1 VFRYIQEKITS
12 KGASEK
18 LVQEFNQDEII
29 LGRGGASQI
38 ILSGQRISPMHA
50 KFSWVGGELVVAD
63 LGSLAGVRLNNRRV
77 SSATVSSGDR
87 VVLGDVQVRIEIS
100 EGIINLTESVASVS
114 SASAGEGA
122 ERQLTQLRIENYLP
136 KMSYLVFGVM
146 TVCFVVAGLYPF
158 AMGNFLPFN
167 SGPISNSH
175 ALIAKDC
182 QACHRTPFIPVQDSE
197 CTACHSMSEHAKNF
211 EAFTSTHPNLSL
223 RCGQCHMEHNGDHGL
238 LLNDSQFC
246 TSCHATMSTHASDT
260 QVMNVV
266 SINTHPQFRVSV
278 ENERGEI
285 ERVALDDSAKL
296 KDGAQIKLNHSLH
309 LQEGLRGRDGPVT
322 LSCNSCHQLADNFRT
337 IKPISFDAHCRDCHA
352 LTFDENM
359 PDAQVPHGDAEAV
372 YPALLTEYSKLIALG
387 GGVLRRE
394 QEREDVGRM
403 FPSTRPKDASSIV
416 VRGSAVDN
424 ARNAERQLFTKTGC
438 FLCHS
443 YSEKDPTEKT
453 EINSHFHVQE
463 PRIPDV
469 WLTKARFSH
478 GAHEPFTCE
487 SCHEGTRNSTKTRD
501 VLLPKVELCQQC
513 HAEGKGPGY
522 VESGCAEC
530 HSYHDALGFPDEKK
544 QTIADYLHSLTR

>member
-1 VFRYIQEKITS
+1 MFRYIQEKITS

-29 LGRGGASQI
+29 LGRGGTSHV
-38 ILSGQRISPMHA
+38 ILSGHRISPMHA
-50 KFSWVGGELVVAD
+50 KFSWDGSNLMVTD
-63 LGSLAGVRLNNRRV
+63 LGSVAGVRLNNRRV
-77 SSATVSSGDR
+77 SSATAIGGDR
-87 VVLGDVQVRIEIS
+87 VVLGDVQIRIEIS
-100 EGIINLTESVASVS
+100 EGVVTLTESRASVAST
-114 SASAGEGA
+114 AAGEGV
-122 ERQLTQLRIENYLP
+122 ERQLAQLRIESYLP
-136 KMSYLVFGVM
+136 KMRHLVLGVAIAS
-146 TVCFVVAGLYPF
+146 FLLAGVYPF
-158 AMGNFLPFN
+158 ASGNLLPFN

-182 QACHRTPFIPVQDSE
+182 QACHRTPFVPVQDEQCS
-197 CTACHSMSEHAKNF
+197 ACHSMSEHAKGF
-211 EAFTSTHPNLSL
+211 VTFTSKHSNLSL
-223 RCGQCHMEHNGDHGL
+223 RCGQCHMEHNGDHGQ
-238 LLNDSQFC
+238 LLNDSRFC
-246 TSCHATMSTHASDT
+246 ANCHANMSTHASDA
-260 QVMNVV
+260 QVMNVA
-266 SINTHPQFRVSV
+266 SFNNHPQFRVSV

-285 ERVALDDSAKL
+285 QRVALDNSATL
-296 KDGAQIKLNHSLH
+296 KDNAQIKLNHSLH
-309 LQEGLRGRDGPVT
+309 LQEGLRGKDGPVT

-372 YPALLTEYSKLIALG
+372 YPALFAEYSKLISLG
-387 GGVLRRE
+387 ERVVRRE
-394 QEREDVGRM
+394 QERADLGRM
-403 FPSTRPKDASSIV
+403 FPSTRSKDASSSV
-416 VRGSAVDN
+416 VSGSALNN
-424 ARNAERQLFTKTGC
+424 ARNAERELFTKTGC

-453 EINSHFHVQE
+453 EINSHFRVQE
-463 PRIPDV
+463 PHIPDV

-487 SCHEGTRNSTKTRD
+487 SCHEGTRNSTKTTD

-513 HAEGKGPGY
+513 HAEGKGLGY